1 MLRSWTIRLLLVT
14 LACGLA
20 ACDEDVPTA
29 PTNVSPPVTETFSG
43 AISQNGVTIQSFT
56 TSRSGTVTATLKEVA
71 PDSALVVGF
80 SLGNWTGTACQVVLD
95 NNAATGGA
103 VLSGTIQGVGNL
115 CLRMYDVGNIV
126 APTSANYTVEI
137 VHP

>member
-1 MLRSWTIRLLLVT
+1 
-14 LACGLA
+14 LACGA
-20 ACDEDVPTA
+20 AGCDEDAPTA
-29 PTNVSPPVTETFSG
+29 PITPSPPVTETFSG
-43 AISQNGVTIQSFT
+43 AISQNGVSIQSFST
-56 TSRSGTVTATLKEVA
+56 QRSGTVTATLKEVA

-103 VLSGTIQGVGNL
+103 VLSGTISGVSNL

-126 APTSANYTVEI
+126 APTPATYTVEI